1 MDRAAFDAY
10 VETELAPTLRP
21 GDVVIADN
29 LSVHKSTRAAQAL
42 KARGA
47 WLLLLPQY
55 SPDLV

>member
-1 MDRAAFDAY
+1 MDRPAFNAS

-29 LSVHKSTRAAQAL
+29 LSVHKSARAAQAL

-47 WLLLLPQY
+47 WLLVITHGY
-55 SPDLV
+55 RG